1 MMVASKKGIGKER
14 ENTVEKLIVL
24 AVMGLLTIFF
34 CGHLSA
40 VIAAGAGMDTWTELL
55 LEHIR
60 TTPIDFF
67 HVNGY
72 VAYFVV
78 CIYTLIFFMSFSK
91 RKLPEAEMKGMEHG
105 SNDFQTEEERI
116 QFLADNTSP
125 IYSLDLHEF
134 KEGVKS

>member
-1 MMVASKKGIGKER
+1 MVAVSKGKDRKTEDI
-14 ENTVEKLIVL
+14 VGKLIGL
-24 AVMGLLTIFF
+24 AVAALFTIFF

-40 VIAAGAGMDTWTELL
+40 VLKAGIGMDNWSEIF

-60 TTPIDFF
+60 TAPTDFF

-72 VAYFVV
+72 VAYFAV
-78 CIYTLIFFMSFSK
+78 CIYTLLFFMSFSK

-116 QFLADNTSP
+116 RFLADNTSP

-134 KEGVKS
+134 KGEGKI

>member
-1 MMVASKKGIGKER
+1 MAGGKGKSRKEK
-14 ENTVEKLIVL
+14 EDTVGKLIGL
-24 AVMGLLTIFF
+24 AVAALLTIFF

-40 VIAAGAGMDTWTELL
+40 VVEAGAGLASWWELL

-60 TTPIDFF
+60 VTPADFF

-72 VAYFVV
+72 VAYFAV
-78 CIYTLIFFMSFSK
+78 CIYTLIFFMSLSK

-105 SNDFQTEEERI
+105 SNDFQTVEERI
-116 QFLADNTSP
+116 RFLAENTSP

-134 KEGVKS
+134 MERKG

>member
-1 MMVASKKGIGKER
+1 MADSKRRKEKDD
-14 ENTVEKLIVL
+14 TTEKLIGL
-24 AVMGLLTIFF
+24 AAAALLIIFF

-40 VIAAGAGMDTWTELL
+40 VIKAGAGMDTWSELL
-55 LEHIR
+55 LEHIGAMP
-60 TTPIDFF
+60 TDFF

-72 VAYFVV
+72 VAYFAV

-105 SNDFQTEEERI
+105 SNDFQTEEERFM
-116 QFLADNTSP
+116 FLAENTSP

-134 KEGVKS
+134 MERKI

>member
-1 MMVASKKGIGKER
+1 MVAVSKGKDRKTEDIAG
-14 ENTVEKLIVL
+14 KLIGL
-24 AVMGLLTIFF
+24 AVAALFTIFF

-40 VIAAGAGMDTWTELL
+40 VLEAGAGMDTWSQLF

-60 TTPIDFF
+60 TAPTDFF

-72 VAYFVV
+72 VAYFAV
-78 CIYTLIFFMSFSK
+78 CIYTLLFFMSFSK

-116 QFLADNTSP
+116 RFLADNTSP

-134 KEGVKS
+134 KGEGKI

>member
-1 MMVASKKGIGKER
+1 MAGGKGKSRKEKDDTAGKL
-14 ENTVEKLIVL
+14 TGL
-24 AVMGLLTIFF
+24 AVAALPAIFF

-40 VIAAGAGMDTWTELL
+40 VVEAGAGLDSWWELL

-60 TTPIDFF
+60 ITPADFF

-72 VAYFVV
+72 VAYFAV

-116 QFLADNTSP
+116 RFLAENTSP
-125 IYSLDLHEF
+125 VYSLDLHEF
-134 KEGVKS
+134 MERKG

>member
-1 MMVASKKGIGKER
+1 MAVGKGKDRKKEDIAG
-14 ENTVEKLIVL
+14 KLIGL
-24 AVMGLLTIFF
+24 AVVALLTIFF

-40 VIAAGAGMDTWTELL
+40 VLEAGIGMDNWSEIF
-55 LEHIR
+55 LEHVR
-60 TTPIDFF
+60 AAPMDFL

-72 VAYFVV
+72 VAYFAV
-78 CIYTLIFFMSFSK
+78 CIYTLLFFMSFSK

-116 QFLADNTSP
+116 RFLADNTSP

-134 KEGVKS
+134 KREGRT

>member
-1 MMVASKKGIGKER
+1 MAASKRKGRKKKEGTIGKL
-14 ENTVEKLIVL
+14 TGL
-24 AVMGLLTIFF
+24 AMAALFIIFF

-40 VIAAGAGMDTWTELL
+40 IIEVGAGMDTWSELL
-55 LEHIR
+55 LEHIKIA
-60 TTPIDFF
+60 PMDFF

-72 VAYFVV
+72 VAYFIV
-78 CIYTLIFFMSFSK
+78 CIYTLIFVMSFSK
-91 RKLPEAEMKGMEHG
+91 TKLPKAEMKGMEHG

-134 KEGVKS
+134 LEKKR